1 MESLRIDLYQEEVFV
16 FTPKGDVLELPRGA
30 TPIDF
35 AYAIHTEVGHRTVGA
50 RVNGKL
56 VALSHELESG
66 DTLEII
72 TAKGPTSPSRDWLKL
87 VKTPRARNKIR
98 QWFARERR
106 EDALAQGRD
115 ALITAMRK
123 QGMPVDRISK
133 GDLLER
139 AAVEMN
145 LHDVDS
151 MFVAVGEGHL
161 SPQAV
166 TTRVVRF
173 LRPEQD
179 DDTQVKEPKRK
190 RPRRARGKGVIVE
203 GMDDLLVRL
212 ARCCT
217 PVPGDPIVGFMTRG
231 RGVSVHRQDCPN
243 AKALEQTE
251 SARMTEVWWD
261 NERQGTFA
269 VAIEIEALDR
279 TKLLRDVTSAISD
292 QGLHIISSAT
302 RIRRDGMA
310 TLSFTFELADP
321 AHLDHVIQSVRRVES
336 VYDVYRVVP
345 QAARG

>member
-1 MESLRIDLYQEEVFV
+1 MQ
-16 FTPKGDVLELPRGA
+16 
-30 TPIDF
+30 
-35 AYAIHTEVGHRTVGA
+35 
-50 RVNGKL
+50 
-56 VALSHELESG
+56 
-66 DTLEII
+66 
-72 TAKGPTSPSRDWLKL
+72 
-87 VKTPRARNKIR
+87 
-98 QWFARERR
+98 
-106 EDALAQGRD
+106 
-115 ALITAMRK
+115 AMRK
-123 QGMPVDRISK
+123 QGLPVDRIGK
-133 GDLLER
+133 GDLLREV
-139 AAVEMN
+139 AVELN
-145 LHDVDS
+145 FADVES
-151 MFVAVGEGHL
+151 MYVAIGESHI

-166 TTRVVRF
+166 TTRIVRF

-179 DDTQVKEPKRK
+179 EDTVPVEEPKRRRSG
-190 RPRRARGKGVIVE
+190 RPRGKGVIVE

-251 SARMTEVWWD
+251 AARMTEVWWD
-261 NERQGTFA
+261 NERQGTFS

-292 QGLHIISSAT
+292 QGIHIISSST
-302 RIRRDGMA
+302 RIRRDGIA

-345 QAARG
+345 QAART